1 MNFLGTKSASVG
13 LLYIA
18 LCAAAL
24 SFSQRRLLGL
34 VTDARDGA
42 LRELLRDPAPADVLC
57 FGSSAT
63 ARAVRPEALEQRVRE
78 ARGESWRVLNLAPF
92 GVGRHIGLLEFEHW
106 LDTHAAPRFV
116 VVEVGVTADLVE
128 SMHQMLPR
136 YMGPGDAARVV
147 AHRPYRYRDAR
158 EQRRRTLD
166 PPSFDPWG
174 AFTALDRQAMHLEL
188 ALRALGRGPE
198 DVVRAAFNLASTGG
212 DSLYFRPGD
221 PLVRQAL
228 EAQVAERGF
237 FRVTPESAE
246 GVKGKQTVVQ
256 QAASVDYER
265 ALTTS
270 WNLAEEP
277 DVFAEAGSFRAAR
290 LYAEALAELAKR
302 RGVRVVFLDLPNFRG
317 KPLRPSQIE
326 FYSALGELVQLDKA
340 VLYREESFQDVGHL
354 SLVGAEHASRELADR
369 LLALEGR

>member
-1 MNFLGTKSASVG
+1 MDFLKSKSARVG

-24 SFSQRRLLGL
+24 AWSQRSLLGL

-42 LRELLRDPAPADVLC
+42 LRELLLDPAPADVLC

-63 ARAVRPEALEQRVRE
+63 ARAVRPEAVEERVRE

-106 LDTHAAPRFV
+106 LETHAAPKFV

-136 YMGPGDAARVV
+136 YMGLGDAARVV

-158 EQRRRTLD
+158 EQLRRTRA

-188 ALRALGRGPE
+188 GVKALGRGPE
-198 DVVRAAFNLASTGG
+198 DVVRAAFNLASNGG
-212 DSLYFRPGD
+212 ESLYFRPGD

-237 FRVTPESAE
+237 FRVTPESE
-246 GVKGKQTVVQ
+246 QGVKGKESVAR

-270 WNLAEEP
+270 WNLAEET

-290 LYAEALAELAKR
+290 LYAEAIVRLAQRHE
-302 RGVRVVFLDLPNFRG
+302 VRVVFLDLPNFRG

-326 FYSALGELVQLDKA
+326 FYSRLGVLVQLDKS

-354 SLVGAEHASRELADR
+354 SVVGAEYASRELAER
-369 LLALEGR
+369 LLALEDR